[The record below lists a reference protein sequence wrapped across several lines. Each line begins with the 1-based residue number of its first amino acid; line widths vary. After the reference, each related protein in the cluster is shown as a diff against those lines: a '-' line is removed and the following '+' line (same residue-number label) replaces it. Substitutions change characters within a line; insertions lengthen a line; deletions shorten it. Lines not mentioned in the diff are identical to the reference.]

1 MGLNQIPPGL
11 TPITPEEVLF
21 DPVQKLR
28 VSQPQSLIDTD
39 FEYGTQISKWENL
52 TTVGNRPFIHDSAS
66 FISSITGITMSTSSR
81 TVTVALTDTTGL
93 AVGTPI
99 TVRDTQLSI
108 ANGAYLIE
116 SVTTNTS
123 FTYTGKAVNTG
134 ALTAIFDANKTS
146 IFTGVI
152 FTNAKIGAAPTVS
165 YSGTAVT
172 VTTTIPHGLSIGNE
186 VAVTGI
192 TTSGSNPPNG
202 ANFVSRIISA
212 TQFVYHAP
220 VAPTGTL
227 TATSAAIYTAPSGN
241 FLHRPFDGGVIFS
254 NNGTSNYEMA
264 ARQTRRYFRYQSGK
278 GIQMSSGTL
287 LKPDLQLDQ
296 LSYNTST
303 NLVTVQTKEKHNLYP
318 GSTINIFGA
327 NEAIFNGTTTVY
339 TITGYNTF
347 TYTPATSTGSNVLAS
362 GAYYITV
369 SGWYGNVNRIGL
381 FDDQNGVFFEFDGQ
395 TLWAVK
401 RSSTFQISGKSSFT
415 NGSCTV
421 TQTNA
426 AFPTRF
432 AGQLEIGD
440 YIVARGQSYRI
451 TDIASNTELT
461 ISPAWRGSTS
471 TMVSVSKTVD
481 TKYPQ
486 AEWNLDKFDGT
497 GASGYN
503 VDLARMQMFYIDYS
517 WYGAGFIRWGMRA
530 KDGKVT
536 YCHKII
542 NNNTNA
548 EAYMRSGNLPARYE
562 SLSQPP
568 HTQLTGTLSDSETTT
583 MNVGSTT
590 GFPSIGTLCVFNT
603 ATGYEY
609 INYTG
614 KTATTFTGL
623 TRQKTGNASLAI
635 TIAAGANDGTVA
647 SNSGLQ
653 VGQRVTGTDV
663 PDGTFIQQIDG
674 TNIKLSAA
682 VTGANPTVNAIP
694 MGTSAALAFT
704 YSASNPVGVELAFP
718 TYAPSISHWG
728 TSAIMDG
735 RFDDD
740 KSLVFTYGQT
750 TGISI
755 SAGATRTLIA
765 IRVSPSADNGTSAFF
780 GERELVNRMQLVLRN
795 LDVTTTSSTSNILVQ
810 AILNGVPSNSRTW
823 AKPTTVTSSLA
834 QIADYQGTS
843 TTVSGGEVTGGFFV
857 GGTGGVQI
865 DLGDVRDLGN
875 SILGGGTTLTTTGIY
890 PDGPDTLHIVATNI
904 GSATATVFARLSWTE
919 AQA

>member
-52 TTVGNRPFIHDSAS
+52 TTVGARPFIFDSTS
-66 FISSITGITMSTSSR
+66 PIETITAITMNTSSR
-81 TVTVALTDTTGL
+81 TVTVSLTNTTGL
-93 AVGTPI
+93 SVGTPI

-116 SVTTNTS
+116 SVSTNTS

-134 ALTAIFDANKTS
+134 ALTSIFDANKTA

-152 FTNAKIGAAPTVS
+152 FTNAQIGGAPTVS
-165 YSGTAVT
+165 YSGNAVT
-172 VTTTIPHGLSIGNE
+172 ITTTIPHGLSIGNE
-186 VAVTGI
+186 VAVRGV
-192 TTSGSNPPNG
+192 TTSGANPPNG
-202 ANFVSRIISA
+202 AHFVSRIISS
-212 TQFVYHAP
+212 TQFVIHVP

-227 TATSAAIYTAPSGN
+227 TASSAAVFVAPSGN

-254 NNGTSNYEMA
+254 NNGTSNYELA
-264 ARQTRRYFRYQSGK
+264 TRQTRRYFRYQSGK

-296 LSYNTST
+296 LNYDAST

-318 GSTINIFGA
+318 GSTITIFGA
-327 NEAIFNGTTTVY
+327 NEAIFNGVTSVY

-347 TYTPATSTGSNVLAS
+347 TYQPATSSGQNILAS
-362 GAYYITV
+362 GPYYITV
-369 SGWYGNVNRIGL
+369 SGWFGNVNRIGL

-421 TQTNA
+421 TQTTT
-426 AFPTRF
+426 AFPTRY
-432 AGQLEIGD
+432 AGQIEIGD
-440 YIVARGQSYRI
+440 YIVARGMSYRV
-451 TDIASNTELT
+451 TDIASNTEMT
-461 ISPAWRGSTS
+461 ISPAWRGATS

-503 VDLARMQMFYIDYS
+503 VDLSRMQMFYIDYS

-568 HTQLTGTLSDSETTT
+568 HTQLTGTLSDSETAT
-583 MNVGSTT
+583 MSVGSTS
-590 GFPSIGTLCVFNT
+590 GFPSIGTICVFNT

-609 INYTG
+609 INYSG

-623 TRQKTGNASLAI
+623 TRQKTGNPSFVLTI
-635 TIAAGANDGTVA
+635 TAGANDGTVA
-647 SNSGLQ
+647 SNAGLQ
-653 VGQRVTGTDV
+653 VGQRITGTDV

-674 TNIKLSAA
+674 NNIKLSAA
-682 VTGANPTVNAIP
+682 VTGSNPTVSAIP
-694 MGTSAALAFT
+694 MGTSEALAFT

-750 TGISI
+750 SSLSI
-755 SAGATRTLIA
+755 PSGQTRTLIG

-780 GERELVNRMQLVLRN
+780 GERELINRMQLVLRS
-795 LDVTTTSSTSNILVQ
+795 LDVTTTSNINNVLIT
-810 AILNGVPSNSRTW
+810 AILNGTPSNARTW
-823 AKPTTVTSSLA
+823 TKPYAVTSSLA
-834 QIADYQGTS
+834 QIADYAGTS
-843 TTVSGGEVTGGFFV
+843 TTVEGGEVTGGFFV

-865 DLGDVRDLGN
+865 SLNTVRDLGN
-875 SILGGGTTLTTTGIY
+875 SILGGGNTLTTSGIY
-890 PDGPDTLHIVATNI
+890 PDGPDTIHIVARNI
-904 GSATATVFARLSWTE
+904 GGSTANVFARISWTE

>member
-52 TTVGNRPFIHDSAS
+52 TTVGARPFIFDSTSA
-66 FISSITGITMSTSSR
+66 IETITAITMNTSSR
-81 TVTVALTDTTGL
+81 TVTVSLTNTTGL
-93 AVGTPI
+93 SVGTPI

-116 SVTTNTS
+116 SVSTNTS

-134 ALTAIFDANKTS
+134 ALTSIFDANKTA

-152 FTNAKIGAAPTVS
+152 FTNAQIGGAPTVS
-165 YSGTAVT
+165 YSGNAVT
-172 VTTTIPHGLSIGNE
+172 ITTTIPHGLSIGNE
-186 VAVTGI
+186 VAITGI

-202 ANFVSRIISA
+202 ANFVSRIISS
-212 TQFVYHAP
+212 TQFVIHVP

-227 TATSAAIYTAPSGN
+227 TASSAAVYVAPSGN

-254 NNGTSNYEMA
+254 NNGTSNYELA
-264 ARQTRRYFRYQSGK
+264 TRQTRRYFRYQSGK

-296 LSYNTST
+296 LNYNSST

-318 GSTINIFGA
+318 GSTITIFGA
-327 NEAIFNGTTTVY
+327 NEAIFNGTTSVY

-347 TYTPATSTGSNVLAS
+347 TYQPATSSGQNILAS
-362 GAYYITV
+362 GPYYITV
-369 SGWYGNVNRIGL
+369 SGWFGNVNRIGL

-401 RSSTFQISGKSSFT
+401 RSSTFQISGKASFT

-421 TQTNA
+421 TQTTT

-440 YIVARGQSYRI
+440 YIVARGMSYRI
-451 TDIASNTELT
+451 TDIASNTEMT
-461 ISPAWRGSTS
+461 ISPAWRGATS
-471 TMVSVSKTVD
+471 TMVSVSQTVD

-503 VDLARMQMFYIDYS
+503 VDLSRMQMFYIDYS

-568 HTQLTGTLSDSETTT
+568 HTQLTGTLSDSETAT
-583 MNVGSTT
+583 MSVGSTT
-590 GFPSIGTLCVFNT
+590 GFPSIGTLLVFNT
-603 ATGYEY
+603 ANGYEY
-609 INYTG
+609 INYSG

-623 TRQKTGNASLAI
+623 TRQKSGNPSFTL

-647 SNSGLQ
+647 SNAGLQ

-674 TNIKLSAA
+674 NSVKLSAA
-682 VTGANPTVNAIP
+682 VTGENPTVSAIP
-694 MGTSAALAFT
+694 MGTSEALAFT

-740 KSLVFTYGQT
+740 KSLVFTYGQ
-750 TGISI
+750 ISSLSI
-755 SAGATRTLIA
+755 PSGQTRTLIG

-780 GERELVNRMQLVLRN
+780 GERELINRMQLVLRS
-795 LDVTTTSSTSNILVQ
+795 LDVTTTSNTNNVLIT
-810 AILNGVPSNSRTW
+810 AILNGTPSNARTW
-823 AKPTTVTSSLA
+823 AKPYAVTSSLA
-834 QIADYQGTS
+834 QIADYAGTT
-843 TTVSGGEVTGGFFV
+843 TTVEGGEVTGGFFV

-865 DLGDVRDLGN
+865 NLNTVRDLGN
-875 SILGGGTTLTTTGIY
+875 SILGGGTTQTTSGIY
-890 PDGPDTLHIVATNI
+890 PDGPDTIHIVARNI
-904 GSATATVFARLSWTE
+904 GGNTANVFARISWTE

>member
-52 TTVGNRPFIHDSAS
+52 TTVGHRPFIYDSTTP
-66 FISSITGITMSTSSR
+66 ITSITAITMNTSSR
-81 TVTVALTDTTGL
+81 TVTVSLTNTTGL

-116 SVTTNTS
+116 SLTTNTS

-134 ALTAIFDANKTS
+134 SLTSIFDENKTAIFS
-146 IFTGVI
+146 GVI
-152 FTNAKIGAAPTVS
+152 FTSAQIGGAPTVS
-165 YSGTAVT
+165 YSGNAVT

-186 VAVTGI
+186 VAITGI
-192 TTSGSNPPNG
+192 TTSGANPPNG
-202 ANFVSRIISA
+202 ANFVSRIISD
-212 TQFVYHAP
+212 TQFVIHVP
-220 VAPTGTL
+220 TAPTGTL
-227 TATSAAIYTAPSGN
+227 NASSAAVYVEPSGN

-254 NNGTSNYEMA
+254 NNGTSNYEA
-264 ARQTRRYFRYQSGK
+264 AIRQTRRYFRYQSGK

-296 LSYNTST
+296 LTYNAST

-318 GSTINIFGA
+318 GSTINVFGA
-327 NEAIFNGTTTVY
+327 NESLFNLTTTVY

-347 TYTPATSTGSNVLAS
+347 TYQPTESSGTNLLAS
-362 GAYYITV
+362 GPYYITV

-381 FDDQNGVFFEFDGQ
+381 FDDQNGLFFEFDGQ

-401 RSSTFQISGKSSFT
+401 RSSTFQISGKSTFT

-421 TQTNA
+421 TQTSSS
-426 AFPTRF
+426 FPTRY
-432 AGQLEIGD
+432 AGQLSIGD
-440 YIVARGQSYRI
+440 YIVARGMSYRI
-451 TDIASNTELT
+451 TDIASDTEMT
-461 ISPAWRGSTS
+461 ISPAWRGATS
-471 TMVSVSKTVD
+471 TMVSVSQTVD

-486 AEWNLDKFDGT
+486 SEWNLDKMDGT

-503 VDLARMQMFYIDYS
+503 VDLSRMQMFYIDYS

-536 YCHKII
+536 YAHKVI

-562 SLSQPP
+562 CFSLPP
-568 HTQLTGTLSDSETTT
+568 RTQLAGTLSSAETGTMTVDST
-583 MNVGSTT
+583 S
-590 GFPSIGTLCVFNT
+590 GFPSVGTLCVFR
-603 ATGYEY
+603 ASTGVEF

-623 TRQKTGNASLAI
+623 TRQQTGNASLAL

-647 SNSGLQ
+647 SNAGLQ
-653 VGQRVTGTDV
+653 VGQRVTGTQV

-674 TNIKLSAA
+674 NNIKLSAA
-682 VTGANPTVNAIP
+682 VTGANPTVSAIE
-694 MGTSAALAFT
+694 MGTNGALAFT
-704 YSASNPVGVELAFP
+704 YSSTNPTGVELAFP

-735 RFDDD
+735 EFDDD

-750 TGISI
+750 TGVSI
-755 SAGATRTLIA
+755 PAGATRTLIG

-780 GERELVNRMQLVLRN
+780 GERELINRMQLVLRN
-795 LDVTTTSSTSNILVQ
+795 LDVTTTSNTNNVLIT
-810 AILNGVPSNSRTW
+810 AILNGVPSNAKTW
-823 AKPTTVTSSLA
+823 EKPTTVTSSLA
-834 QIADYQGTS
+834 QIADYAGTS
-843 TTVSGGEVTGGFFV
+843 TTVDGGEVTGGFFV

-865 DLGDVRDLGN
+865 PLTTVRDLGN
-875 SILGGGTTLTTTGIY
+875 SVLGGGTSVTTTGIY
-890 PDGPDTLHIVATNI
+890 PDGPDTLHIVARNI
-904 GSATATVFARLSWTE
+904 GSSTATVFARLSWTE

>member
-52 TTVGNRPFIHDSAS
+52 TTVGARPFIFDSTSA
-66 FISSITGITMSTSSR
+66 IETITAITMNTSSR
-81 TVTVALTDTTGL
+81 TVTVSLTNTTGL
-93 AVGTPI
+93 SVGTPI

-108 ANGAYLIE
+108 ANSAYLIE
-116 SVTTNTS
+116 SVSTNTS

-134 ALTAIFDANKTS
+134 ALTSIFDANKTA

-152 FTNAKIGAAPTVS
+152 FTNAQIGGAPTVS
-165 YSGTAVT
+165 YSGNAVT
-172 VTTTIPHGLSIGNE
+172 ITTTIPHGLSIGNE
-186 VAVTGI
+186 VAITGI

-202 ANFVSRIISA
+202 ANFVSRIISS
-212 TQFVYHAP
+212 TQFVIHVP

-227 TATSAAIYTAPSGN
+227 TASSAAVYVAPSGN

-254 NNGTSNYEMA
+254 NNGTSNYELA
-264 ARQTRRYFRYQSGK
+264 TRQTRRYFRYQSGK

-296 LSYNTST
+296 LNYNSST

-318 GSTINIFGA
+318 GSTITIFGA
-327 NEAIFNGTTTVY
+327 NEAIFNGTTSVY

-347 TYTPATSTGSNVLAS
+347 TYQPATSSGQNILAS
-362 GAYYITV
+362 GPYYITV
-369 SGWYGNVNRIGL
+369 SGWFGNVNRIGL

-401 RSSTFQISGKSSFT
+401 RSSTFQISGKASFT

-421 TQTNA
+421 TQTTT

-440 YIVARGQSYRI
+440 YIVARGMSYRI
-451 TDIASNTELT
+451 TDIASNTEMT
-461 ISPAWRGSTS
+461 ISPAWRGATS
-471 TMVSVSKTVD
+471 TMVSVSQTVD

-503 VDLARMQMFYIDYS
+503 VDLSRMQMFYIDYS

-568 HTQLTGTLSDSETTT
+568 HTQLTGTLSDSETAT
-583 MNVGSTT
+583 MSVGSTT
-590 GFPSIGTLCVFNT
+590 GFPSIGTLLVFNT

-609 INYTG
+609 INYSG

-623 TRQKTGNASLAI
+623 TRQKSGNPSFTL

-647 SNSGLQ
+647 SNAGLQ

-674 TNIKLSAA
+674 NSVKLSAA
-682 VTGANPTVNAIP
+682 VTGENPTVSAIP
-694 MGTSAALAFT
+694 MGTSEALAFT

-740 KSLVFTYGQT
+740 KSLVFTYGQ
-750 TGISI
+750 ISSLSI
-755 SAGATRTLIA
+755 PSGQTRTLIG

-780 GERELVNRMQLVLRN
+780 GERELINRMQLVLRS
-795 LDVTTTSSTSNILVQ
+795 LDVTTTSNINNVLIT
-810 AILNGVPSNSRTW
+810 AILNGTPSNSRTW
-823 AKPTTVTSSLA
+823 TKPYAVTSSLA
-834 QIADYQGTS
+834 QIADYAGTN
-843 TTVSGGEVTGGFFV
+843 TTVDGGEVTGGFFV

-865 DLGDVRDLGN
+865 SLNTVRDLGN
-875 SILGGGTTLTTTGIY
+875 SILGGGTTVTTSGIY
-890 PDGPDTLHIVATNI
+890 PDGPDTIHIVARNI
-904 GSATATVFARLSWTE
+904 GGSTANVFARISWTE

>member
-52 TTVGNRPFIHDSAS
+52 TTVGNKAFIYDAANP
-66 FISSITGITMSTSSR
+66 ITGITAISMNTSSR
-81 TVTVALTDTTGL
+81 TVTVTLSSTTGL

-134 ALTAIFDANKTS
+134 ALTAIFDANKTAL
-146 IFTGVI
+146 FTGTL
-152 FTNAKIGAAPTVS
+152 FTSAAIGGAPTVS
-165 YSGTAVT
+165 YSGNAVT
-172 VTTTIPHGLSIGNE
+172 VTTTVPHGLSIGNE
-186 VAVTGI
+186 VAITGI
-192 TTSGSNPPNG
+192 TTSGANPPNG
-202 ANFVSRIISA
+202 ANFVSRIISS

-227 TATSAAIYTAPSGN
+227 TSSSAVVYVAPSGN

-254 NNGTSNYEMA
+254 NNGTSNYELA

-296 LSYNTST
+296 LTYATAT

-318 GSTINIFGA
+318 GSTITIFGA

-347 TYTPATSTGSNVLAS
+347 TYTPATSSGTDILAS

-395 TLWAVK
+395 TLSAVK

-415 NGSCTV
+415 EGSNTV
-421 TQTNA
+421 TQTSS
-426 AFPTRF
+426 AFPTRY
-432 AGQLEIGD
+432 AGQLEIGN
-440 YIVARGQSYRI
+440 YIVARGMSYRI
-451 TDIASNTELT
+451 TDIASNTSMT
-461 ISPAWRGSTS
+461 ISPSWRGATS

-497 GASGYN
+497 GGSGYN
-503 VDLARMQMFYIDYS
+503 VDLSRMQMFYIDYS

-530 KDGKVT
+530 TDGKVT

-562 SLSQPP
+562 CFSLPP
-568 HTQLTGTLSDSETTT
+568 RTQLTGTLANNQTAT

-603 ATGYEY
+603 NTGYEY
-609 INYTG
+609 INYSG
-614 KTATTFTGL
+614 KTSTTFTGL
-623 TRQKTGNASLAI
+623 TRQQTGNTSLAL
-635 TIAAGANDGTVA
+635 TIASGANDGTVA

-653 VGQRVTGTDV
+653 VGQRITGADV
-663 PDGTFIQQIDG
+663 PDGTFIQQISG
-674 TNIKLSAA
+674 NNIKLSAA
-682 VTGANPTVNAIP
+682 VTAANPTVSAIP
-694 MGTSAALAFT
+694 MGTAGALAFT

-750 TGISI
+750 TGVTIASN
-755 SAGATRTLIA
+755 ATKALLA
-765 IRVSPSADNGTSAFF
+765 IRVSPSADNGQSAGF
-780 GERELVNRMQLVLRN
+780 GERELINRMQLVLN
-795 LDVTTTSSTSNILVQ
+795 GLDVTTTSSSSNILVT
-810 AILNGVPSNSRTW
+810 AILNGVPTAARTW
-823 AKPTTVTSSLA
+823 QKPATVTSSLA
-834 QIADYQGTS
+834 QIADYTGTD
-843 TTVSGGEVTGGFFV
+843 TQVNGGEITGGFFV

-865 DLGDVRDLGN
+865 DLSAVRDLGN
-875 SILGGGTTLTTTGIY
+875 SILGGGTTSSNSGVF
-890 PDGPDTLHIVATNI
+890 PDGPDTLHIVARNI
-904 GSATATVFARLSWTE
+904 GSSSATVFSRLSWTE

>member
-1 MGLNQIPPGL
+1 MGLNQIPAGL

-52 TTVGNRPFIHDSAS
+52 TTVGARPFIFDSTSA
-66 FISSITGITMSTSSR
+66 IETITAITMNTSSR
-81 TVTVALTDTTGL
+81 TVTVSLTNTTGL
-93 AVGTPI
+93 SVGTPI

-116 SVTTNTS
+116 SISTNTS

-134 ALTAIFDANKTS
+134 ALTSIFDANKTAV
-146 IFTGVI
+146 FTGVI
-152 FTNAKIGAAPTVS
+152 FTNAQIGGAPTVS
-165 YSGTAVT
+165 YSGNAVT
-172 VTTTIPHGLSIGNE
+172 ITTTIPHGLSIGNE

-202 ANFVSRIISA
+202 ANFVSRIISS
-212 TQFVYHAP
+212 TQFVVHAP

-227 TATSAAIYTAPSGN
+227 TASSAAVYVAPSGN

-254 NNGTSNYEMA
+254 NNGTSNYELA
-264 ARQTRRYFRYQSGK
+264 TRQTRRYFRYQSGK

-296 LSYNTST
+296 LNYDSSA
-303 NLVTVQTKEKHNLYP
+303 NLITVQTKEKHNLYP
-318 GSTINIFGA
+318 GSTITIFGA

-347 TYTPATSTGSNVLAS
+347 TYQPATSSGSNILAS
-362 GAYYITV
+362 GPYYITV

-395 TLWAVK
+395 TLYAVK

-421 TQTNA
+421 QQTST
-426 AFPTRF
+426 AFPTRY

-440 YIVARGQSYRI
+440 YIVARGMSYRI

-461 ISPAWRGSTS
+461 ISPAWRGASS
-471 TMVSVSKTVD
+471 TMVSVSRTVD

-486 AEWNLDKFDGT
+486 SEWNLDKFDGT
-497 GASGYN
+497 GSSGYN
-503 VDLARMQMFYIDYS
+503 VDLSRMQMFYIDYS

-562 SLSQPP
+562 SFSQPP

-583 MNVGSTT
+583 MNVGDTT
-590 GFPSIGTLCVFNT
+590 GFPSIGTLLVFNT

-614 KTATTFTGL
+614 RTATTFTGL
-623 TRQKTGNASLAI
+623 TRQKTGNPSFTL

-682 VTGANPTVNAIP
+682 VTGENPTVSAIP
-694 MGTSAALAFT
+694 MGTSEALAFT

-740 KSLVFTYGQT
+740 KSLVFTYGQ
-750 TGISI
+750 ISSLSI
-755 SAGATRTLIA
+755 PSGQTRTLIG

-780 GERELVNRMQLVLRN
+780 GERELINRMQLVLRS
-795 LDVTTTSSTSNILVQ
+795 LDVTTTSNVNNVLIT
-810 AILNGVPSNSRTW
+810 AILNGTPSNSRTW
-823 AKPTTVTSSLA
+823 TKPYAVTSSLA
-834 QIADYQGTS
+834 QIADYAGTT

-865 DLGDVRDLGN
+865 NLNTVRDLGN
-875 SILGGGTTLTTTGIY
+875 SILGGGTTVTTNGIY
-890 PDGPDTLHIVATNI
+890 PDGPDTIHIVARNI
-904 GSATATVFARLSWTE
+904 GGSTANVFARISWTE

>member
-52 TTVGNRPFIHDSAS
+52 TTVGARPFIFDSTSA
-66 FISSITGITMSTSSR
+66 IETITAITMNTSSR
-81 TVTVALTDTTGL
+81 TVTVSLTNTTGL
-93 AVGTPI
+93 SVGTPI

-116 SVTTNTS
+116 SISTNTS

-134 ALTAIFDANKTS
+134 ALTSIFDANKTA

-152 FTNAKIGAAPTVS
+152 FTNAQIGGAPTVS
-165 YSGTAVT
+165 YSGNAVT
-172 VTTTIPHGLSIGNE
+172 ITTTIPHGLSIGNE
-186 VAVTGI
+186 VAITGI

-202 ANFVSRIISA
+202 ANFVSRIISS
-212 TQFVYHAP
+212 TQFVIHVP

-227 TATSAAIYTAPSGN
+227 TASSAAVYVAPSGN

-254 NNGTSNYEMA
+254 NNGTSNYELA
-264 ARQTRRYFRYQSGK
+264 TRQTRRYFRYQSGK

-296 LSYNTST
+296 LNYDSSA

-318 GSTINIFGA
+318 GSTITIFGA
-327 NEAIFNGTTTVY
+327 NEAIFNGTTSVY

-347 TYTPATSTGSNVLAS
+347 TYQPATSSGTNILAS
-362 GAYYITV
+362 GPYYITV

-421 TQTNA
+421 TQTST
-426 AFPTRF
+426 AFPTRY

-440 YIVARGQSYRI
+440 YIVARGMSYRI

-461 ISPAWRGSTS
+461 ISPAWRGASS
-471 TMVSVSKTVD
+471 TMVSVSQTVD

-503 VDLARMQMFYIDYS
+503 VDLSRMQMFYIDYS

-583 MNVGSTT
+583 MDVGSTT
-590 GFPSIGTLCVFNT
+590 GFPSIGTLLVFNT

-609 INYTG
+609 INYSG

-623 TRQKTGNASLAI
+623 TRQKTGNPSFTL
-635 TIAAGANDGTVA
+635 TIVAGANDGTVA
-647 SNSGLQ
+647 SNAGLQ
-653 VGQRVTGTDV
+653 VGQRITGTHV

-674 TNIKLSAA
+674 NNIKLSAA
-682 VTGANPTVNAIP
+682 VTGENPTVSAIP
-694 MGTSAALAFT
+694 MGTSEALAFT

-750 TGISI
+750 SSLSI
-755 SAGATRTLIA
+755 PSGATRTLIG

-780 GERELVNRMQLVLRN
+780 GERELINRMQLVLRS
-795 LDVTTTSSTSNILVQ
+795 LDVTTTSNINNVLIT
-810 AILNGVPSNSRTW
+810 AILNGTPSNARTW
-823 AKPTTVTSSLA
+823 TKPYAITSSLA
-834 QIADYQGTS
+834 QIADYAGTT
-843 TTVSGGEVTGGFFV
+843 TTVEGGEVTGGFFV

-865 DLGDVRDLGN
+865 NLNTVRDLGN
-875 SILGGGTTLTTTGIY
+875 SILGGGNTLTTSGIY
-890 PDGPDTLHIVATNI
+890 PDGPDTIHIVARNI
-904 GSATATVFARLSWTE
+904 GGSTANVFARISWTE

>member
-52 TTVGNRPFIHDSAS
+52 TTVGARPFIYDSATPVTT
-66 FISSITGITMSTSSR
+66 ITAITMNTSSR
-81 TVTVALTDTTGL
+81 TVTVSLTDTTGL

-116 SVTTNTS
+116 AITTNTS

-134 ALTAIFDANKTS
+134 ALTSIFDANKTA
-146 IFTGVI
+146 IFTGTI
-152 FTNAKIGAAPTVS
+152 FTNAKIGGAPTMS

-186 VAVTGI
+186 VAITGV

-202 ANFVSRIISA
+202 ANFVSRIISS

-227 TATSAAIYTAPSGN
+227 NASAASVYMAPSGN

-296 LSYNTST
+296 LTYNTST

-318 GSTINIFGA
+318 GSTITIFGA

-347 TYTPATSTGSNVLAS
+347 TYQPATSTGTNVLAS
-362 GAYYITV
+362 GPYYITV
-369 SGWYGNVNRIGL
+369 SGWYGNANRIGL

-395 TLWAVK
+395 TLYAVK

-421 TQTNA
+421 TQTSSS
-426 AFPTRF
+426 FPTRY

-440 YIVARGQSYRI
+440 YIVARGMSYRI
-451 TDIASNTELT
+451 TDIASNTEMT

-471 TMVSVSKTVD
+471 TMVSVSRTVD

-503 VDLARMQMFYIDYS
+503 VDLSRMQMFYIDYS

-536 YCHKII
+536 YAHKVI

-562 SLSQPP
+562 CFSVPP
-568 HTQLTGTLSDSETTT
+568 RTQLTGTLSDSETAT

-590 GFPSIGTLCVFNT
+590 GFPSIGTVCVFNT

-614 KTATTFTGL
+614 KTATTLTGL

-663 PDGTFIQQIDG
+663 PDGTFIQQISG
-674 TNIKLSAA
+674 NNIKLSAA
-682 VTGANPTVNAIP
+682 VTGTNPTVSAIP
-694 MGTSAALAFT
+694 MGTNAALAFT

-750 TGISI
+750 TGVSI
-755 SAGATRTLIA
+755 NAGAAKTLLA

-795 LDVTTTSSTSNILVQ
+795 LDVTTTSSTSNVLVT
-810 AILNGVPSNSRTW
+810 AILNGVPTVSRTW

-834 QIADYQGTS
+834 QIADYAGVDAQ
-843 TTVSGGEVTGGFFV
+843 VNGGEVTGGFFV

-875 SILGGGTTLTTTGIY
+875 SILGGGTTGTTTGVY
-890 PDGPDTLHIVATNI
+890 PDGPDTLHIVARNI